1 MNCQS
6 SGHDLFRPTRDE
18 RGIHDPCQ
26 LHIIKNNNGS
36 MMVKRSVGKWMEKGK
51 GGCGR
56 RVRPKPLDLE
66 RSRGRT
72 GGRGGLT
79 RPGGL
84 ESHKLQD
91 WTTTYY
97 YT

>member
-6 SGHDLFRPTRDE
+6 SGHDLF

-26 LHIIKNNNGS
+26 LHIIKKKNNGS
-36 MMVKRSVGKWMEKGK
+36 MMVKRSVGKWMEKRK

-66 RSRGRT
+66 KPGEDWWPRGA
-72 GGRGGLT
+72 
-79 RPGGL
+79 
-84 ESHKLQD
+84 
-91 WTTTYY
+91 
-97 YT
+97 